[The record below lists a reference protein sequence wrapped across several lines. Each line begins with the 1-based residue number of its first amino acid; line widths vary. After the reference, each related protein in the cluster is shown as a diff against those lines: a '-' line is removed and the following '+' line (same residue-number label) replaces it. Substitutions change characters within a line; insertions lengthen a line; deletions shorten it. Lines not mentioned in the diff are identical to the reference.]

1 MIIIIE
7 RTLKYL
13 TEISSQPHNESEL
26 ASMMELWQQVGP
38 DNVWELEDGTKY
50 VKIES

>member
-1 MIIIIE
+1 MVIIIE

-26 ASMMELWQQVGP
+26 ASIMELWQHVGP
-38 DNVWELEDGTKY
+38 NNMRELEDGTKY
-50 VKIES
+50 VKIEL

>member
-1 MIIIIE
+1 MIIIMQ
-7 RTLKYL
+7 RTLEYL
-13 TEISSQPHNESEL
+13 TKISSQPHNESEL

-38 DNVWELEDGTKY
+38 DNMRQLEDGTKY